1 MFRTHNNDKT
11 LPVIN
16 SLPAFSRRVSRLSLL
31 LAGFCCVLGMAC
43 RTGKAVTSRQ
53 PSSRNTH
60 VVRDSSLLQQRA
72 DSLFFSAQRSKLLGD
87 YRTAIT
93 QFSDYLRLKRNNP
106 TAYYE
111 LARLFIEVRNPQ
123 YALGFAR
130 RAAAMDTTNKWFQIT
145 LADAFGVNAQFDSAA
160 AVYSHLSARYPAS
173 EEYLYNKG
181 MFLAKADKP
190 DEALVVFDTL
200 ESRAGLVEELAF
212 QKQRL
217 YLKLN
222 RVEDAAAEVQKL
234 INQNPEDVRYYL
246 ILGDIY
252 NSNDRMEEA
261 TAIYNE
267 VLERDSVNPRALIA
281 LSGYAKKEGRY
292 DAYWNYLIRAFSN
305 PDYNIDEKV
314 AYVYPYLQ
322 MQKLDT
328 SKLMEGLQLAR
339 LVIEAHPEEAKAYA
353 LQADMYSQAGM
364 LDSALMDYN
373 KAVTLD
379 STRFTVWYQLMWIY
393 SKKEEPDNLLKVSEV
408 VAERFPKEFMGHYFR
423 GVANFLLQNYPAS
436 IEALNIAVQTGS
448 NNDKNTRA
456 DVFSL
461 LGDAYHATGQHLM
474 SDSSYD
480 RALALKPNDAMVLN
494 NFSYYL
500 SLRGEQLSK
509 AESMSKRSL
518 ELEPESTNF
527 MDTYAWILF
536 RMARY
541 EQAREWM
548 EKAMQYEEAREN
560 PNMLEHYGDILF
572 NLHQVDK
579 ALEYWQL
586 AKQKGANSVALARKI
601 AEKRYILATER
612 E

>member
-1 MFRTHNNDKT
+1 MFTIRNNDRT
-11 LPVIN
+11 LPGKN
-16 SLPAFSRRVSRLSLL
+16 GLPALNRLVGRLPLLVAGLCCLVGTACNSSKSTASRSS
-31 LAGFCCVLGMAC
+31 
-43 RTGKAVTSRQ
+43 SRQ
-53 PSSRNTH
+53 IYSI
-60 VVRDSSLLQQRA
+60 RDSTLLEQRA
-72 DSLFFSAQRSKLLGD
+72 DSLFYSAERSKMLGD

-93 QFSDYLRLKRNNP
+93 QFSDYLRLRRNNP

-111 LARLFIEVRNPQ
+111 LARLFIEVRNPG

-130 RAAAMDTTNKWFQIT
+130 KAVSLDGTNKWFQIT

-160 AVYSHLSARYPAS
+160 AVYGRLAHTYPDND
-173 EEYLYNKG
+173 EYLYNKG
-181 MFLAKADKP
+181 MFLAKADKSE
-190 DEALVVFDTL
+190 EALEVFDSL
-200 ESRAGLVEELAF
+200 EVKTGLIEELAF

-222 RVEDAAAEVQKL
+222 RMEDAAAEVHKL
-234 INQNPEDVRYYL
+234 INQNPDDVRYYL

-252 NSNDRMEEA
+252 NSNDRTEEA
-261 TAIYNE
+261 TAIYKE
-267 VLERDSVNPRALIA
+267 VLQRDPSNPRALIA
-281 LSGYAKKEGRY
+281 LSGYAKKEGKY
-292 DAYWNYLIRAFSN
+292 DEYWAYLTRAFAN

-322 MQKLDT
+322 MQGVDTGKLR
-328 SKLMEGLQLAR
+328 EGLQLAQ

-353 LQADMYSQAGM
+353 LQADMFSQAGM
-364 LDSALMDYN
+364 LDSALIDYN
-373 KAVTLD
+373 KAVSLD

-393 SKKEEPDNLLKVSEV
+393 SRKEDSNNLLKVSSIV
-408 VAERFPKEFMGHYFR
+408 TERFPREFMGHYFK

-436 IEALNIAVQTGS
+436 IDALNVALQTG
-448 NNDKNTRA
+448 NGNGDKNTRA
-456 DVFSL
+456 DVYSL
-461 LGDAYHATGQHLM
+461 LGDAYHATGQHQQ

-480 RALALKPNDAMVLN
+480 RALALKPDDALVLN

-518 ELEPESTNF
+518 ELEPESVNF

-548 EKAMQYEEAREN
+548 EKALQSQEAREN

-572 NLHQVDK
+572 NLHEVDK

-586 AKQKGANSVALARKI
+586 AKQKGANSVGLARKI

>member
-16 SLPAFSRRVSRLSLL
+16 SLPAYGKLTSHLCLL
-31 LAGFCCVLGMAC
+31 LAGFCCVLGAAC
-43 RTGKAVTSRQ
+43 RTGKSTASRK
-53 PSSRNTH
+53 PSSRNTY
-60 VVRDSSLLQQRA
+60 VIRDSALLQQRA
-72 DSLFFSAQRSKLLGD
+72 DSLFFSAERSKLLGD

-93 QFSDYLRLKRNNP
+93 EFSDYLRLKRNNP

-130 RAAAMDTTNKWFQIT
+130 RAVAIDSANKWFQIT

-160 AVYSHLSARYPAS
+160 AVYDRLATKYPAN

-181 MFLAKADKP
+181 MFLTKADKP
-190 DEALVVFDTL
+190 EQALAVFDSL
-200 ESRAGLVEELAF
+200 EARAGLIEELAF

-222 RVEDAAAEVQKL
+222 RTDDAAAEVQKL
-234 INQNPEDVRYYL
+234 INQNPEDIRYYL
-246 ILGDIY
+246 VLGDIY
-252 NSNDRMEEA
+252 NSNDRIEEA

-267 VLERDSVNPRALIA
+267 VLERDPSNPRALIA
-281 LSGYAKKEGRY
+281 LSGYAKKDGKY
-292 DAYWNYLIRAFSN
+292 DAYWNYLTRAFAN
-305 PDYNIDEKV
+305 PDYSIDEKV

-322 MQKLDT
+322 MQKLD
-328 SKLMEGLQLAR
+328 SGKLREGLQLSQ
-339 LVIEAHPEEAKAYA
+339 LVIDAHPQEAKAYA
-353 LQADMYSQAGM
+353 LQADMYSQANM
-364 LDSALMDYN
+364 LDSALTDYN

-393 SKKEEPDNLLKVSEV
+393 SRMEDPANLLKVSQV
-408 VAERFPKEFMGHYFR
+408 VAERFPKEYMGHYFK

-436 IEALNIAVQTGS
+436 IEALNLAVQTGINS
-448 NNDKNTRA
+448 DKNTRA
-456 DVFSL
+456 DVYSL
-461 LGDAYHATGQHLM
+461 LGDAYHATGQHQL

-480 RALALKPNDAMVLN
+480 KALALKPNDVLVLN

-500 SLRGEQLSK
+500 SLRGEQLEK

-518 ELEPESTNF
+518 ELEPESSNF

-541 EQAREWM
+541 EQAKVWM
-548 EKAMQYEEAREN
+548 EKALQNEDAREN

-572 NLHQVDK
+572 NLHEVDK

-586 AKQKGANSVALARKI
+586 AKQKGANSVGLARKI

>member
-1 MFRTHNNDKT
+1 MFRTHYNDKT
-11 LPVIN
+11 LPVTN
-16 SLPAFSRRVSRLSLL
+16 GLPALSRLVSRLSLL
-31 LAGFCCVLGMAC
+31 LAGFCCIVGTSC
-43 RTGKAVTSRQ
+43 RTGKKVASHSVPRQ
-53 PSSRNTH
+53 TY
-60 VVRDSSLLQQRA
+60 VIKDTTLLQQRA
-72 DSLFFSAQRSKLLGD
+72 DSLFFSAERSKILGD

-111 LARLFIEVRNPQ
+111 LSRLFIEVRNPQ

-130 RAAAMDTTNKWFQIT
+130 RAVSLDSTNKWFQIT
-145 LADAFGVNAQFDSAA
+145 LADAFGVNSEFDSAA
-160 AVYSHLSARYPAS
+160 VVYDRLWQRYP
-173 EEYLYNKG
+173 ENDEYLYNKG
-181 MFLAKADKP
+181 MFLAKADKAE
-190 DEALVVFDTL
+190 DALVVFDSL
-200 ESRAGLVEELAF
+200 EAKAGLVEELAF

-222 RVEDAAAEVQKL
+222 RIEEAAAEVHKL
-234 INQNPEDVRYYL
+234 INQNPDDVRYYL

-252 NSNDRMEEA
+252 NSNDRVEEA

-281 LSGYAKKEGRY
+281 LSGYAKKAGN
-292 DAYWNYLIRAFSN
+292 DSLYWSYLTKAFSN

-322 MQKLDT
+322 MQKVDS
-328 SKLMEGLQLAR
+328 SKLREGLSLAR
-339 LVIEAHPEEAKAYA
+339 LVMQAHPEEAKAYA
-353 LQADMYSQAGM
+353 LCADMYSQAGL
-364 LDSALMDYN
+364 LDSALIEYN
-373 KAVTLD
+373 NAVTLD

-393 SKKEEPDNLLKVSEV
+393 SRKEDSNSLLKVSSV
-408 VAERFPKEFMGHYFR
+408 VAERFPKEFMGHYFK

-436 IEALNIAVQTGS
+436 IDALNMALQVG
-448 NNDKNTRA
+448 NGNGDKNTRA

-461 LGDAYHATGQHLM
+461 LGDAYHATGQHSQ

-480 RALALKPNDAMVLN
+480 KALALKPDDALVLN

-500 SLRGEQLSK
+500 SLRGEQLNK

-541 EQAREWM
+541 EQAKEWM
-548 EKAMQYEEAREN
+548 EKALQSEDARQN

-572 NLHQVDK
+572 NLHEVDK

-586 AKQKGANSVALARKI
+586 AKQKGANSVGLTRKI

>member
-1 MFRTHNNDKT
+1 MFKTRNNNRT
-11 LPVIN
+11 LPGRN
-16 SLPAFSRRVSRLSLL
+16 GLPALNRLVSRLSLL
-31 LAGFCCVLGMAC
+31 VAGFCCVVGTAC
-43 RTGKAVTSRQ
+43 NSSRPVVSRTSSRQ
-53 PSSRNTH
+53 VYS
-60 VVRDSSLLQQRA
+60 VKDSTLLEQRA
-72 DSLFFSAQRSKLLGD
+72 DSLFYSAERSKMLGD

-111 LARLFIEVRNPQ
+111 LSRLFIEVRNPG

-130 RAAAMDTTNKWFQIT
+130 KAVSLDSSNKWFQIT

-160 AVYSHLSARYPAS
+160 VVYHRLATRYP
-173 EEYLYNKG
+173 ENDEYLYNKG
-181 MFLAKADKP
+181 MFLSKADKSE
-190 DEALVVFDTL
+190 EALEVFDSL
-200 ESRAGLVEELAF
+200 ERKVGLVEELAF

-222 RVEDAAAEVQKL
+222 RMDDAAAEVHKL
-234 INQNPEDVRYYL
+234 INQNPDDVRYYL

-252 NSNDRMEEA
+252 NSNDRTEEA
-261 TAIYNE
+261 AAIYNE
-267 VLERDSVNPRALIA
+267 VLQRDSANPRALIA
-281 LSGYAKKEGRY
+281 LSGYAKKEGNY
-292 DAYWNYLIRAFSN
+292 PLYWSYLTRAFAN

-314 AYVYPYLQ
+314 AYVYPYLT
-322 MQKLDT
+322 MQGVDS
-328 SKLMEGLQLAR
+328 SKLREGLQLSQ

-353 LQADMYSQAGM
+353 LQADMFSQAGM
-364 LDSALMDYN
+364 LDSALIDYN
-373 KAVTLD
+373 KAVALD

-393 SKKEEPDNLLKVSEV
+393 SRKEESNKLLKVSSI
-408 VAERFPKEFMGHYFR
+408 VAERFPKEFMGHYFK

-436 IEALNIAVQTGS
+436 IDALNISLQTAGG
-448 NNDKNTRA
+448 NGDKNTRA
-456 DVFSL
+456 DVYSL
-461 LGDAYHATGQHLM
+461 LGDAYHATGQHQQ

-480 RALALKPNDAMVLN
+480 RALALKPDDALVLN

-500 SLRGEQLSK
+500 SLRGEQLTK

-541 EQAREWM
+541 EQARQWM
-548 EKAMQYEEAREN
+548 EKALQSEEARQN

-572 NLHQVDK
+572 NLHEVDK

-586 AKQKGANSVALARKI
+586 AKQKGANSVGLARKI

>member
-1 MFRTHNNDKT
+1 MFRTHNNDRTSPEKNG
-11 LPVIN
+11 LAAVN
-16 SLPAFSRRVSRLSLL
+16 RLVSRLPLL
-31 LAGFCCVLGMAC
+31 VAGFCCVLGSAC
-43 RTGKAVTSRQ
+43 KPSGQVASRPHPRQ
-53 PSSRNTH
+53 VYSL
-60 VVRDSSLLQQRA
+60 RDSSLLEQRA
-72 DSLFFSAQRSKLLGD
+72 DSLFYSAERSKILGD

-93 QFSDYLRLKRNNP
+93 QFSDYLRLKRDNP

-111 LARLFIEVRNPQ
+111 LARLFIEVRNPG

-130 RAAAMDTTNKWFQIT
+130 KAVGLDSTNKWFQIT

-160 AVYSHLSARYPAS
+160 AVYSRLADAHPAND
-173 EEYLYNKG
+173 EYLYNKG

-190 DEALVVFDTL
+190 TEALAVFDSL
-200 ESRAGLVEELAF
+200 ERKVGPVEELAF

-222 RVEDAAAEVQKL
+222 RIEDAAAEVQKL
-234 INQNPEDVRYYL
+234 ISQNPDDVRYYVV
-246 ILGDIY
+246 LGDIY
-252 NSNDRMEEA
+252 NSNDRVEEA

-267 VLERDSVNPRALIA
+267 VLQRDSSNPRALIA
-281 LSGYAKKEGRY
+281 LSNYARKEGKY
-292 DAYWNYLIRAFSN
+292 DQYWIYLTRAFAN

-322 MQKLDT
+322 MQGVDS
-328 SKLMEGLQLAR
+328 SKLREGLQLSQ

-353 LQADMYSQAGM
+353 LQADMFSQAGM
-364 LDSALMDYN
+364 LDSALVDYN
-373 KAVTLD
+373 KAVSLD

-393 SKKEEPDNLLKVSEV
+393 SRKEDAANLLKVSTV
-408 VAERFPKEFMGHYFR
+408 VTERFPKEFMGHYFK
-423 GVANFLLQNYPAS
+423 GVANFLLQDYPAS
-436 IEALNIAVQTGS
+436 IDALNTALQTGNIS
-448 NNDKNTRA
+448 GDKNTRA
-456 DVFSL
+456 DIYSL
-461 LGDAYHATGQHLM
+461 LGDAYHATGQHQL

-480 RALALKPNDAMVLN
+480 RALALKPDDALVLN

-500 SLRGEQLSK
+500 SLRGEQLNK

-518 ELEPESTNF
+518 ELEPESANF

-548 EKAMQYEEAREN
+548 EKALQSDEAREN

-572 NLHQVDK
+572 NLHEVDK

-586 AKQKGANSVALARKI
+586 AKQKGANSTGLARKI

>member
-1 MFRTHNNDKT
+1 MKS
-11 LPVIN
+11 LPV
-16 SLPAFSRRVSRLSLL
+16 LSRLVSRLPLL
-31 LAGFCCVLGMAC
+31 LAGFCCILGAAC
-43 RTGKAVTSRQ
+43 SSGKKTASK
-53 PSSRNTH
+53 PSSRHTY
-60 VVRDSSLLQQRA
+60 VIKDSTLLQQRA
-72 DSLFFSAQRSKLLGD
+72 DSLFFSAERSKMLGD

-130 RAAAMDTTNKWFQIT
+130 RAVGLDDENKWFQIT
-145 LADAFGVNAQFDSAA
+145 LADAFGVSSMFDSAA
-160 AVYSHLSARYPAS
+160 LVYDRLAQRYP
-173 EEYLYNKG
+173 ENDEYLYNKG
-181 MFLAKADKP
+181 MFLSKAEKYDG
-190 DEALVVFDTL
+190 ALEVFDSL
-200 ESRAGLVEELAF
+200 ESRVGLVEELAF

-222 RVEDAAAEVQKL
+222 RMEDAAAEIHKL
-234 INQNPEDVRYYL
+234 INQSPDEVRYYL

-252 NSNDRMEEA
+252 NSNDRVEEA

-267 VLERDSVNPRALIA
+267 ALERDPANPRALIA
-281 LSGYAKKEGRY
+281 LSGFAKKAGN
-292 DAYWNYLIRAFSN
+292 DSLYWSYLTRAFAN
-305 PDYNIDEKV
+305 PDYSIDEKV

-322 MQKLDT
+322 MQRLDSTKLR
-328 SKLMEGLQLAR
+328 EGLELAK
-339 LVIEAHPEEAKAYA
+339 LVIDAHPEEAKAFA
-353 LQADMYSQAGM
+353 LCADMYSQAGM
-364 LDSALMDYN
+364 LDSALIDYN

-393 SKKEEPDNLLKVSEV
+393 SRKEDANNLLRVSAV
-408 VAERFPKEFMGHYFR
+408 VSERFPKEFMGHYFK
-423 GVANFLLQNYPAS
+423 GVANFLLQNYPSA
-436 IEALNIAVQTGS
+436 IDALNVALVTSTVNG
-448 NNDKNTRA
+448 DKNTRA
-456 DVFSL
+456 DVYSL
-461 LGDAYHATGQHLM
+461 LGDAYHATGQHPQ

-480 RALALKPNDAMVLN
+480 KALSLKPDDALVLN

-500 SLRGEQLSK
+500 SLRGEQLEK

-518 ELEPESTNF
+518 ELEPESANF

-541 EQAREWM
+541 DQAKVWM
-548 EKAMQYEEAREN
+548 EKALQTEDAKDN

-572 NLHQVDK
+572 NLHEVDK

-586 AKQKGANSVALARKI
+586 AKQKGANSVGLARKI

>member
-1 MFRTHNNDKT
+1 MFTTRNNDKT

-16 SLPAFSRRVSRLSLL
+16 SLPAYSRLASRLSLL
-31 LAGFCCVLGMAC
+31 LAGFCCVLGVAC
-43 RTGKAVTSRQ
+43 RTGKSVATRQ
-53 PSSRNTH
+53 PSARNAYI
-60 VVRDSSLLQQRA
+60 VRDSSLLQQRA
-72 DSLFFSAQRSKLLGD
+72 DSLFFTAERSKLLGD

-93 QFSDYLRLKRNNP
+93 QFSDYLRLKRDNP

-130 RAAAMDTTNKWFQIT
+130 RAVGLDSTNKWFQIT

-160 AVYSHLSARYPAS
+160 AVYDRLATKYPAS
-173 EEYLYNKG
+173 EEYIYNKG
-181 MFLAKADKP
+181 MFLAKADKL
-190 DEALVVFDTL
+190 EQALVVFDTL
-200 ESRAGLVEELAF
+200 EAKAGLVEELSF

-222 RVEDAAAEVQKL
+222 RIDEATAEVQKL

-246 ILGDIY
+246 VLGDIY
-252 NSNDRMEEA
+252 NSNDRVEEA

-267 VLERDSVNPRALIA
+267 VLARDSANPRALIA
-281 LSGYAKKEGRY
+281 LSGYAKKDGKY
-292 DAYWNYLIRAFSN
+292 DEYWQYLTRAFSN
-305 PDYNIDEKV
+305 PDYSIDEKV

-322 MQKLDT
+322 MQKMDT
-328 SKLMEGLQLAR
+328 SKLKEGLQLSQ

-353 LQADMYSQAGM
+353 LQADMFSQAGM
-364 LDSALMDYN
+364 LDSALADYN

-393 SKKEEPDNLLKVSEV
+393 SRKEEPDNLLKVSSIV
-408 VAERFPKEFMGHYFR
+408 SERFPKEFMGHYFK
-423 GVANFLLQNYPAS
+423 GMANFLLQNYPAS
-436 IEALNIAVQTGS
+436 IDALNMALQTG
-448 NNDKNTRA
+448 NNGDKNTRG
-456 DVFSL
+456 DVYSL
-461 LGDAYHATGQHLM
+461 LGDAYHATGQHQL

-480 RALALKPNDAMVLN
+480 KALTLKPNDALVLN

-518 ELEPESTNF
+518 ELEPESSNF

-541 EQAREWM
+541 EQAKEWM
-548 EKAMQYEEAREN
+548 EKAMHYEEAREN

-572 NLHQVDK
+572 NLHEVDK

-586 AKQKGANSVALARKI
+586 AKQKGANSVGLTRKI

>member
-1 MFRTHNNDKT
+1 MLRTHKNDNT
-11 LPVIN
+11 LPVTD
-16 SLPAFSRRVSRLSLL
+16 SLPAFGRLVARWPLL
-31 LAGFCCVLGMAC
+31 LAGFCCLLGAAC
-43 RTGKAVTSRQ
+43 RSSKQLASRPPARQ
-53 PSSRNTH
+53 VYTIK
-60 VVRDSSLLQQRA
+60 DSTLLEQRA
-72 DSLFFSAQRSKLLGD
+72 DSLFFSAERSKLLGD

-111 LARLFIEVRNPQ
+111 LSRLFIEVRNPQ

-130 RAAAMDTTNKWFQIT
+130 RAVSLDSTNKWFQIT
-145 LADAFGVNAQFDSAA
+145 LADAFGVNAQFDSAT
-160 AVYSHLSARYPAS
+160 AVYDRLARKYPDS

-181 MFLAKADKP
+181 MFLSKADKP
-190 DEALVVFDTL
+190 EEALAVFDSL
-200 ESRAGLVEELAF
+200 EAKAGLVEELAF

-217 YLKLN
+217 FLKLN
-222 RVEDAAAEVQKL
+222 RMDDAAAEIHKL

-252 NSNDRMEEA
+252 NSNDRIEEA
-261 TAIYNE
+261 TAVYNE
-267 VLERDSVNPRALIA
+267 VLQRDSANPRALIA
-281 LSGYAKKEGRY
+281 LSAYAKKDG
-292 DAYWNYLIRAFSN
+292 DNKLYWSYLTRAFAN
-305 PDYNIDEKV
+305 PDYSIDEKV
-314 AYVYPYLQ
+314 AFVYPYLT
-322 MQKLDT
+322 MQGVDS
-328 SKLMEGLQLAR
+328 SKLREGLQLSQ

-353 LQADMYSQAGM
+353 LQADMFSQAGM
-364 LDSALMDYN
+364 LDSALIDYN
-373 KAVTLD
+373 KAVNLD

-393 SKKEEPDNLLKVSEV
+393 SRKEDANNLLKVSTV
-408 VAERFPKEFMGHYFR
+408 VSERFPKEFMGHYFK
-423 GVANFLLQNYPAS
+423 GVANFLLQHYPAS
-436 IEALNIAVQTGS
+436 IDALNTALLTG
-448 NNDKNTRA
+448 NGNGDKNTRA
-456 DVFSL
+456 DVYSL
-461 LGDAYHATGQHLM
+461 LGDAYHATGQHPQ

-480 RALALKPNDAMVLN
+480 RALALKPDDALVLN

-500 SLRGEQLSK
+500 SLRGEQLTK

-541 EQAREWM
+541 EQAKIWM
-548 EKAMQYEEAREN
+548 EKALQSEDAREN

-572 NLHQVDK
+572 NLHDVDK
-579 ALEYWQL
+579 AMEYWQL
-586 AKQKGANSVALARKI
+586 AKQKGANSVGLARKI

>member
-16 SLPAFSRRVSRLSLL
+16 SLPAFCRRVSRLSLL
-31 LAGFCCVLGMAC
+31 LAGFCCVLGTAC
-43 RTGKAVTSRQ
+43 RTGKSVASRQ
-53 PSSRNTH
+53 SSSRTVH
-60 VVRDSSLLQQRA
+60 VIRDSSLLQQRA
-72 DSLFFSAQRSKLLGD
+72 DSLFFSAERSKMLGD

-130 RAAAMDTTNKWFQIT
+130 RAANMDTANKWFQIT
-145 LADAFGVNAQFDSAA
+145 LADAFGVNAQFDSSA
-160 AVYSHLSARYPAS
+160 AVYDRLSRRYPEN
-173 EEYLYNKG
+173 EEYIYNKG
-181 MFLAKADKP
+181 MFLSKADKT
-190 DEALVVFDTL
+190 EAALVVFDTL
-200 ESRAGLVEELAF
+200 EARTGLVEELAF

-222 RVEDAAAEVQKL
+222 RIDDAAAEVQKL
-234 INQNPEDVRYYL
+234 INQNPEEVRYYL

-252 NSNDRMEEA
+252 NSNDRVEEA

-267 VLERDSVNPRALIA
+267 VLTRDSTNPRALIA
-281 LSGYAKKEGRY
+281 LSGYAKKDGDTVQYWRY
-292 DAYWNYLIRAFSN
+292 LTRAFTN
-305 PDYNIDEKV
+305 PDYSIDEKV

-328 SKLMEGLQLAR
+328 SKLKEGLQLSQ
-339 LVIEAHPEEAKAYA
+339 LVINAHPDEAKAYA
-353 LQADMYSQAGM
+353 LQADMFSQAGM
-364 LDSALMDYN
+364 LDSALIDYN

-379 STRFTVWYQLMWIY
+379 STRFTVWYQLMWLY
-393 SKKEEPDNLLKVSEV
+393 SRKEDPANLLKVSSV
-408 VAERFPKEFMGHYFR
+408 VSERFPKEFMGHYFK

-436 IEALNIAVQTGS
+436 IDALNMAVQNG
-448 NNDKNTRA
+448 NNGDKGTRA
-456 DVFSL
+456 DVYSL
-461 LGDAYHATGQHLM
+461 LGDAYHATGQHQL
-474 SDSSYD
+474 SDSCYD
-480 RALALKPNDAMVLN
+480 KSLAIRPNDALVLN

-500 SLRGEQLSK
+500 SLRGEQLNK

-518 ELEPESTNF
+518 ELEPESANF

-536 RMARY
+536 RLARY
-541 EQAREWM
+541 EQAKEWM
-548 EKAMQYEEAREN
+548 EKALQHEDAREN
-560 PNMLEHYGDILF
+560 PGMLEHYGDILF
-572 NLHQVDK
+572 NLHEVDK

-586 AKQKGANSVALARKI
+586 AKQKGANSVGLARKI